1 MDGVKPVETEVDG
14 VDEQGVDRA
23 QIRALLRRPPEQRLA
38 ALQAM
43 VDFIAEARRG
53 RRSTALR

>member
-1 MDGVKPVETEVDG
+1 MDGVKTGVTEGSG
-14 VDEQGVDRA
+14 VDEQGVDRE